1 MNMAVTRH
9 VTQDYV
15 AWLRDIV
22 GDAAVF
28 YSADGAGLSLIK
40 CGKVDR
46 VYAIVDFGTGNNLFL
61 CSILS

>member
-15 AWLRDIV
+15 AWLRGIV

-28 YSADGAGLSLIK
+28 YSADGAGLSFIK
-40 CGKVDR
+40 SGKIEG
-46 VYAIVDFGTGNNLFL
+46 VYAIVDIGTGNNLFL
-61 CSILS
+61 CSILL